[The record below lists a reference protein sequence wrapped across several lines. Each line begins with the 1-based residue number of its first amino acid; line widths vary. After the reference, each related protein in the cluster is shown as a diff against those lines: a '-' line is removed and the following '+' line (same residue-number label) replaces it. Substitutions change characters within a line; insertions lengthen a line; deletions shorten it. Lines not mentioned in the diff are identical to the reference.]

1 MCYIKPR
8 EFSILAT
15 GNLLGAS
22 SEEEAR
28 RAGDMKILLLSLVL
42 VAVCDAQ
49 LSLLNELTQLAG
61 QWETMYM
68 AASNIEKLS
77 ENGPFRGYMRRIDVD
92 LPRRRILFNFFI
104 KQNGECKE
112 KLVTGTVGLN
122 QMIRVDYEG
131 TNDFQVVR
139 ITPNIMLGY
148 DVNVDEEG
156 RTTDLV
162 LLAGRAHQVDE
173 EAVKRFKELVRQR
186 NIPEENI
193 VKLVGTDDCPT
204 N

>member
-1 MCYIKPR
+1 
-8 EFSILAT
+8 
-15 GNLLGAS
+15 
-22 SEEEAR
+22 
-28 RAGDMKILLLSLVL
+28 MKILLLSLVL

-77 ENGPFRGYMRRIDVD
+77 ENSPFRGYMRRIDVD

-162 LLAGRAHQVDE
+162 LLAGTYAHQVDE

-193 VKLVGTDDCPT
+193 VNHQTAELIFKCSDIT
-204 N
+204 NNKAVHNFSTYQ